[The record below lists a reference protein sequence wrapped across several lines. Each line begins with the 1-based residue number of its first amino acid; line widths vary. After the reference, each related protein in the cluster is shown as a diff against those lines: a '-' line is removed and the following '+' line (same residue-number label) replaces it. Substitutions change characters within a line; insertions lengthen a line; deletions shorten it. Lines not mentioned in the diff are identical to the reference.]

1 MRVAARGEPRGAGR
15 SARGD
20 HAQPPRFVSRRA
32 QEVRRAGRAALF
44 PDAGLHARDR
54 LPRDRRTA
62 RISRHARR
70 DGAEARRARVPGQGR
85 AHVARD
91 VSRDVSESP
100 QVADG
105 QGRRRSRQPVLVEPV
120 AQAWDDGINSVL
132 LVNRVLILGATSPI
146 ARALALRFAFDGAR
160 LYLATRNT
168 EEARRVAE
176 DVSVRAGV
184 PALSGTFDASDFA
197 SHDEFIRDAA
207 TQLGGLDGV
216 VVCFGTL
223 GDEDVAQTDPGE
235 ALATIHQNF
244 TGAVSLI
251 TLAARHLEQ
260 QRSGFIIVIG
270 SVAGERGRKKNY
282 VYGSAKGALA
292 TFAQGLRGRLAV
304 RGGQVMTAEL
314 GTVDTRSTWGR
325 EGALLTITPTKA
337 ADLIYSS
344 YRKRAEVVYVP
355 WFWRLIMGAIRL
367 IPESR
372 FKRVSF

>member
-1 MRVAARGEPRGAGR
+1 M
-15 SARGD
+15 
-20 HAQPPRFVSRRA
+20 
-32 QEVRRAGRAALF
+32 
-44 PDAGLHARDR
+44 
-54 LPRDRRTA
+54 
-62 RISRHARR
+62 
-70 DGAEARRARVPGQGR
+70 
-85 AHVARD
+85 
-91 VSRDVSESP
+91 
-100 QVADG
+100 
-105 QGRRRSRQPVLVEPV
+105 
-120 AQAWDDGINSVL
+120 
-132 LVNRVLILGATSPI
+132 NRVLILGATSPI

-160 LYLATRNT
+160 LYLAARNA

-176 DVSVRAGV
+176 DVSVRAGGQ
-184 PALSGTFDASDFA
+184 ALSGIFDASDFA

-207 TQLGGLDGV
+207 TRLGGLDGV
-216 VVCFGTL
+216 VLCFGTL
-223 GDEDVAQTDPGE
+223 GDEDAAQTDPGE

-292 TFAQGLRGRLAV
+292 TFTQGLRGRLAASGV
-304 RGGQVMTAEL
+304 HVMTVKL
-314 GTVDTRSTWGR
+314 GTVDTRMTWGR
-325 EGALLTITPTKA
+325 EGALLTIAPNKA
-337 ADLIYSS
+337 ADLIYAA

-355 WFWRLIMGAIRL
+355 WFWRLIMDAIRL

>member
-1 MRVAARGEPRGAGR
+1 M
-15 SARGD
+15 
-20 HAQPPRFVSRRA
+20 
-32 QEVRRAGRAALF
+32 
-44 PDAGLHARDR
+44 
-54 LPRDRRTA
+54 
-62 RISRHARR
+62 
-70 DGAEARRARVPGQGR
+70 
-85 AHVARD
+85 
-91 VSRDVSESP
+91 
-100 QVADG
+100 
-105 QGRRRSRQPVLVEPV
+105 
-120 AQAWDDGINSVL
+120 
-132 LVNRVLILGATSPI
+132 NRVLILGATSPI
-146 ARALALRFAFDGAR
+146 ARALAFRFAFDGAR
-160 LYLATRNT
+160 LYLAARNA

-184 PALSGTFDASDFA
+184 PVLSGTFDASDFA

-207 TQLGGLDGV
+207 TKLGGLDGV

-292 TFAQGLRGRLAV
+292 TFAQGLRGRLATCGV
-304 RGGQVMTAEL
+304 HVMTVKL
-314 GTVDTRSTWGR
+314 GTVDTRMTWGR
-325 EGALLTITPTKA
+325 EGALLTIAPNKA
-337 ADLIYSS
+337 ADLIYAA

-367 IPESR
+367 VPESR

>member
-1 MRVAARGEPRGAGR
+1 M
-15 SARGD
+15 
-20 HAQPPRFVSRRA
+20 
-32 QEVRRAGRAALF
+32 
-44 PDAGLHARDR
+44 
-54 LPRDRRTA
+54 
-62 RISRHARR
+62 
-70 DGAEARRARVPGQGR
+70 
-85 AHVARD
+85 
-91 VSRDVSESP
+91 
-100 QVADG
+100 
-105 QGRRRSRQPVLVEPV
+105 
-120 AQAWDDGINSVL
+120 
-132 LVNRVLILGATSPI
+132 NRVLILGATSPI
-146 ARALALRFAFDGAR
+146 ARALALRFAFDGTR
-160 LYLATRNT
+160 LYLAARNA

-176 DVSVRAGV
+176 DVSVRAGGQ
-184 PALSGTFDASDFA
+184 ALSGAFDASDFA
-197 SHDEFIRDAA
+197 SHDEFIRGAA
-207 TQLGGLDGV
+207 TELGGLDGV

-292 TFAQGLRGRLAV
+292 TFAQGLRGRLAACGV
-304 RGGQVMTAEL
+304 HVMTVKL
-314 GTVDTRSTWGR
+314 GTVDTRMTWGR
-325 EGALLTITPTKA
+325 EGALLTIAPTKA
-337 ADLIYSS
+337 ADLIYAA

-355 WFWRLIMGAIRL
+355 WFWRLIMSAIRL

>member
-1 MRVAARGEPRGAGR
+1 M
-15 SARGD
+15 
-20 HAQPPRFVSRRA
+20 
-32 QEVRRAGRAALF
+32 
-44 PDAGLHARDR
+44 
-54 LPRDRRTA
+54 
-62 RISRHARR
+62 
-70 DGAEARRARVPGQGR
+70 
-85 AHVARD
+85 
-91 VSRDVSESP
+91 
-100 QVADG
+100 
-105 QGRRRSRQPVLVEPV
+105 
-120 AQAWDDGINSVL
+120 
-132 LVNRVLILGATSPI
+132 NRVLILGATSPI

-160 LYLATRNT
+160 LYLAARNA

-176 DVSVRAGV
+176 DVSVRAGGQ
-184 PALSGTFDASDFA
+184 ALSGTFDASDFA

-207 TQLGGLDGV
+207 TKLGGLDGV

-292 TFAQGLRGRLAV
+292 TFVQGLRGRLAACGV
-304 RGGQVMTAEL
+304 HVMTVKL
-314 GTVDTRSTWGR
+314 GTVDTRMTWGR
-325 EGALLTITPTKA
+325 EGALLTIAPTKA
-337 ADLIYSS
+337 ADLIYAA